1 MHKNIRR
8 RIFILASCIFVLA
21 ALLLVLYS
29 FGYRWDKEKFQP
41 VLTGGLYL
49 RVNTVKPQIYLDG
62 KFLSK
67 ATPGLLS
74 SGIFLPNLLP
84 DTYQLEIKK
93 DNYFEWEKKVDIKSQ
108 QVTSFSSIVLLP
120 KTPLVTDIYKI
131 TVDNATNTKTKFQEE
146 IVDFLPLANG
156 KEIIMQTKEVST
168 STNAVLKIYN
178 FIDGSSVE
186 IYRQKLAK
194 NESLNLIPRLK
205 INDDEANEVIFDLTK
220 NNIQTF
226 YLWQRIEPERIQNLS
241 QQITTT
247 FKLKNP
253 IHKIEF
259 YPNIEGKYIV
269 LSGKDLMVVDF
280 TKNETKKIISDIVD
294 FQSKDYVL
302 FWLEQSGAI
311 FSYNLILGFS
321 TPLGIIELPDKFSV
335 TRMEIALNSQCFALL
350 LDNNEWYFFRAG
362 QSMEKIN
369 DVVKFVF
376 APDSK
381 KVIYL
386 TKTGDVRMR
395 FLSDIAGDVIRKKG
409 DEVLIRANVSSSA
422 DLGWYADSQHLIV
435 ADGKIIYFSEIDDR
449 DQINTF
455 IQEFEFDHYLLTNN
469 KSGTVWGMRPDL
481 IQKIDLVY
489 QKI

>member
-1 MHKNIRR
+1 
-8 RIFILASCIFVLA
+8 
-21 ALLLVLYS
+21 
-29 FGYRWDKEKFQP
+29 
-41 VLTGGLYL
+41 
-49 RVNTVKPQIYLDG
+49 
-62 KFLSK
+62 
-67 ATPGLLS
+67 
-74 SGIFLPNLLP
+74 
-84 DTYQLEIKK
+84 
-93 DNYFEWEKKVDIKSQ
+93 
-108 QVTSFSSIVLLP
+108 
-120 KTPLVTDIYKI
+120 
-131 TVDNATNTKTKFQEE
+131 
-146 IVDFLPLANG
+146 
-156 KEIIMQTKEVST
+156 
-168 STNAVLKIYN
+168 
-178 FIDGSSVE
+178 VE

-220 NNIQTF
+220 NNIQIF
-226 YLWQRIEPERIQNLS
+226 YLWQRIEPERIQSLS

-253 IHKIEF
+253 IQKIEF

-335 TRMEIALNSQCFALL
+335 TRMEIAPNSQCFALL

-381 KVIYL
+381 KVVYL

-422 DLGWYADSQHLIV
+422 DLEWYADSQHLIV
-435 ADGKIIYFSEIDDR
+435 AEGKIIYFSEIDDR

-455 IQEFEFDHYLLTNN
+455 IQEFEFDHYLLTNK

-489 QKI
+489 QKV